1 MEIRGKKLELK
12 RGKGVLNKVSVS
24 TVTTGVEP
32 AIRTPV
38 AMGAGAGA
46 GASVAGVEVSIS
58 RVGVGAVPEEV
69 PRVRVIESGAPEA
82 PEEFMEEGLTSPW

>member
-12 RGKGVLNKVSVS
+12 RGKGILNKVSVS
-24 TVTTGVEP
+24 TVTTGAGVEP

-38 AMGAGAGA
+38 AMGAGAEIA
-46 GASVAGVEVSIS
+46 KEKVE
-58 RVGVGAVPEEV
+58 RVGVGVVPEEV
-69 PRVRVIESGAPEA
+69 PRVRVIEAEVPV

>member
-12 RGKGVLNKVSVS
+12 RGGILNKVSVS
-24 TVTTGVEP
+24 TVTTGAVEP

-38 AMGAGAGA
+38 AMGAGA
-46 GASVAGVEVSIS
+46 VEVVE
-58 RVGVGAVPEEV
+58 RVGVGVVPEEV
-69 PRVRVIESGAPEA
+69 PRVRVIEAEAPVPV